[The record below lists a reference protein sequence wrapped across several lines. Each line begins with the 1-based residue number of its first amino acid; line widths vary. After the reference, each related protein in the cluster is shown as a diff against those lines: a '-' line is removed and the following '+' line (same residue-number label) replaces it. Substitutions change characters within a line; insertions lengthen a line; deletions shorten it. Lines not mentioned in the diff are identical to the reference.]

1 MQRQRANDTVTTFR
15 YNTRSSSRHGIS
27 NTLRVVESTTS
38 ASSPRVRRWRKKVS
52 DDRRSTNSDLLPMDL
67 IKEILKRLPAKT
79 LARFLCVSKLWS
91 SIIRS
96 RDLMKLFLTESS
108 ARPGRLFFT
117 FRRKDD
123 CFLFSSEESS
133 VATYLFTIPASGY
146 TNNCS
151 FVHGLICYGTT
162 AYASQ
167 LVVYNSSTR
176 RSITL
181 PEIDARSFVL
191 KHLLGYDP
199 IDGVYKVLCMTVP
212 RLVLQKKKKLRN
224 KLFLLQ
230 DKPLPV
236 IQVLTLGTGNS
247 WKMIEDPY
255 SQLPMN
261 SQICINGVL
270 YYQARAEPDLEQLS
284 FMSFDVR
291 SETFDLI
298 KGPGNDYRPD
308 DYVSTM
314 TSYQGKLAIVSHE
327 FSVDGASMVLW
338 VLEKHEWLKKNFV
351 LPNSW
356 TSSHFLTYHCF
367 VNVTDA
373 GELILAPIS
382 LPDPPYYVIYY
393 DPQRQSTRKVV
404 IQGITEHNR
413 VLSYVAT
420 LVFHSEFVIYN
431 ISCLVVYIE
440 LLLKQTPGKFKSES
454 ILILSLDRLVINKL
468 FSIRL
473 LDPS

>member
-27 NTLRVVESTTS
+27 NTLRVVESKTS

-181 PEIDARSFVL
+181 PEIEARSFVL

-224 KLFLLQ
+224 
-230 DKPLPV
+230 
-236 IQVLTLGTGNS
+236 
-247 WKMIEDPY
+247 
-255 SQLPMN
+255 
-261 SQICINGVL
+261 
-270 YYQARAEPDLEQLS
+270 
-284 FMSFDVR
+284 
-291 SETFDLI
+291 
-298 KGPGNDYRPD
+298 
-308 DYVSTM
+308 
-314 TSYQGKLAIVSHE
+314 
-327 FSVDGASMVLW
+327 
-338 VLEKHEWLKKNFV
+338 
-351 LPNSW
+351 
-356 TSSHFLTYHCF
+356 
-367 VNVTDA
+367 NVTDA

-404 IQGITEHNR
+404 IRGITEHNCKLLR
-413 VLSYVAT
+413 CKKRHPCILYYVFSSQ
-420 LVFHSEFVIYN
+420 V
-431 ISCLVVYIE
+431 
-440 LLLKQTPGKFKSES
+440 ES
-454 ILILSLDRLVINKL
+454 LM
-468 FSIRL
+468 FM
-473 LDPS
+473 